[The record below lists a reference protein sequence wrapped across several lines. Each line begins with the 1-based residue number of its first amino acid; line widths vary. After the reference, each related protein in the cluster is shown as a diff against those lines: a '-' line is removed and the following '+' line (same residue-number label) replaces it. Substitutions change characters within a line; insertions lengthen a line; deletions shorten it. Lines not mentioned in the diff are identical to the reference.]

1 MAVDIKLSEGV
12 SLSVPGGGADLYS
25 DFSNSVT

>member
-1 MAVDIKLSEGV
+1 MAVDIKFSEGV
-12 SLSVPGGGADLYS
+12 PSNAPSGGADLYS